1 MFLVAACKFR
11 LRRMR
16 LHAAAMLPTIRHVAL
31 LGVTL
36 ILPATVSPQTPD
48 GILAESRAVLAQV
61 DGKITHPGLKYP
73 VEILHDRW
81 GIAHIY
87 AQNADDL
94 FFAQGWVAAQDRLFQ
109 IDLWRRV
116 GLGQTAEI
124 LGPSALP
131 ADRFARL
138 IRYRGNIDAEWKSYS
153 PDTKQ
158 IATAFTR
165 GINAYIEHL
174 GEKLPIEF
182 QILGYRPAKWHPED
196 VLARMSGIVMSR
208 NFVQEIAR
216 ARLVAVVGVDKARQL
231 APTDPPVDYAPA
243 PGLDLKDITSEILA
257 GYQAAAK
264 AIQFTP
270 TPQKQAPTFFF
281 ESPVSASNNWVIDGS
296 LSASGKPMLASDPH
310 RAIAVP
316 SLRYLVH
323 LNAPGW
329 NVIGAGEPALPGI
342 ALGHNERIAWGITIV
357 GTDQADIYVE
367 KTDPHDPTR
376 YLVGDRWEK
385 MEIVRERVTVKR
397 AKDPVAMELRF
408 TRHGPVIHQDT
419 KKQLAFALKWAG
431 SEPGGAAYLGGLAV
445 SRAKNRAEFLKSL
458 ESWKIPSLN
467 FVYADKD
474 GDIGW
479 VAAGAVPIRQK
490 THDGLLP
497 VPGWNGQYEWQG
509 YLPVMELPQSF
520 NPERHWLATANH
532 NILPK
537 GYAHEIAYEWAPPH
551 RFLRVQERLSEKKQF
566 TLRDFESIQQD
577 SVSLPGRA
585 LNKLVIEQMW
595 SKLASALARWA
606 AWDGNLSKDS
616 PTAAWYALWLQEM
629 NRRFYELPKLD
640 KQTTEALRSLNG
652 ISYMLEQLEHATPLW
667 FPTPST
673 ESRDSFALSTL
684 QIAFERGHKLLGAN
698 EDKWRWGKLHT
709 VTFHHPLD
717 TLGPDYAKAFNL
729 GPVERPGD
737 GNTPNNT
744 RHDDNF
750 QQIHGA
756 SYRHVFDLADWDQGR
771 ATSTPGQSGQP
782 GSPHYGDLLPL
793 WAEGQYFPLA
803 YSRRKVEEVA
813 AYRLTLT
820 P

>member
-1 MFLVAACKFR
+1 MKFFQLPLV
-11 LRRMR
+11 
-16 LHAAAMLPTIRHVAL
+16 
-31 LGVTL
+31 LGVAI
-36 ILPATVSPQTPD
+36 ILPQ
-48 GILAESRAVLAQV
+48 ILSVQAADSISDKVRTVLAQL
-61 DGKITHPGLKYP
+61 DGKIARSSLKNP
-73 VEILHDRW
+73 VEILRDRW
-81 GIAHIY
+81 GVAHIY

-138 IRYRGNIDAEWKSYS
+138 IRYRGDMEAEWKSYS

-158 IATAFTR
+158 IAIAFTR
-165 GINAYIEHL
+165 GINAYIDHI
-174 GEKLPIEF
+174 GDQLPIEF
-182 QILGYRPAKWHPED
+182 QILGYRPAKWQPED
-196 VLARMSGIVMSR
+196 ILARMSGIVMSR
-208 NFVQEIAR
+208 NFVQEVAR
-216 ARLVAVVGVDKARQL
+216 ARLVAVVGAEKAHQL

-264 AIQFTP
+264 AIQFSP
-270 TPQKQAPTFFF
+270 MPEKQAPTFFF
-281 ESPVSASNNWVIDGS
+281 EPPVSASNNWVIDGS

-323 LNAPGW
+323 LHAPGW

-367 KTDPHDPTR
+367 KTDPADTTR
-376 YLVGDRWEK
+376 YLVGARWEK
-385 MEIVRERVTVKR
+385 MDIVREKVRVKA
-397 AKDPVAMELRF
+397 AKDPVEMELRF

-419 KKQLAFALKWAG
+419 KKHLAFALKWAG

-445 SRAKNRAEFLKSL
+445 SRAQNRNEFLKAL

-479 VAAGAVPIRQK
+479 VAAGAAPIRQK
-490 THDGLLP
+490 GHHGLLP
-497 VPGWNGQYEWQG
+497 VPGWNGEYEWQG
-509 YLPVMELPQSF
+509 FLPVKELPQSF
-520 NPERHWLATANH
+520 NSERHWIATANH

-537 GYAHEIAYEWAPPH
+537 GYSHQIAYEWAAPH
-551 RFLRVQERLSEKKQF
+551 RFLRIQERLNEKKQL
-566 TLRDFESIQQD
+566 TLEDFQRVQQD
-577 SVSLPGRA
+577 SVSLPGR
-585 LNKLVIEQMW
+585 E
-595 SKLASALARWA
+595 LARLVEKLPPFGEELVDKA
-606 AWDGNLSKDS
+606 VTILKKWDGDLRRDS
-616 PTAAWYALWLQEM
+616 AAGVIYAALLRELIERLYPRAGAD
-629 NRRFYELPKLD
+629 RR
-640 KQTTEALRSLNG
+640 TTEALKSLTN
-652 ISYMLEQLEHATPLW
+652 ISVMLAALEKPTPLY
-667 FPTPST
+667 FNSISP
-673 ESRDSFALSTL
+673 ELDRDKFL
-684 QIAFERGHKLLGAN
+684 QTTFEIAVLRTARQLGTDVN
-698 EDKWRWGKLHT
+698 QWRWGKLHT
-709 VTFHHPLD
+709 VTFHHPLEK
-717 TLGPDYAKAFNL
+717 LGPEYAKAFNL

-737 GNTPNNT
+737 ANTPNNT
-744 RHDDNF
+744 RHDVNF
-750 QQIHGA
+750 QQVHGA
-756 SYRHVFDLADWDQGR
+756 SYRHVFDVADWDQGR

-803 YSRRKVEEVA
+803 YARAKVEEVTA
-813 AYRLTLT
+813 HRLTLT